1 MTNAANLVEFSSTQS
16 STHSSTRSPLKSST
30 HSEFSHGGTQ
40 SLPTRKIRVIGVPL
54 DLGASRRG
62 VDMGPSAVRVAG
74 LEARL
79 EALGHQV
86 VDGGNIRV
94 EIAETQNS
102 GSANARF
109 LQEIADTC
117 TRTAEAVVKCLEDGM
132 TPLVLG
138 GDHSLAAGSVS
149 GVAEFYRRQ
158 NQKIGVIWIDAHS
171 DINTPETSPSGNV
184 HGMPLAALLGLG
196 SNSASGSGADSALGP
211 LSHIFG
217 YSPKISAENTVII
230 GARDIDAA
238 ERENIR
244 RAGVAEVY
252 TMRDIDERGM
262 RTVMEEALRAAGRG
276 TAGYHVSLD
285 MDWIDPEDA
294 PGVGTPVR
302 GGATYREA
310 HLAMEIIA
318 DHGRLLSFE
327 IVEVNPV
334 IDDRNRTADL
344 AVELACSAFG
354 KKIL

>member
-1 MTNAANLVEFSSTQS
+1 MMNHGEIFPVTASIPQ
-16 STHSSTRSPLKSST
+16 HGKPLT
-30 HSEFSHGGTQ
+30 PRH
-40 SLPTRKIRVIGVPL
+40 IRVIGVPL
-54 DLGASRRG
+54 DMGASRRG
-62 VDMGPSAVRVAG
+62 VDMGPSAMRVAG

-79 EALGHQV
+79 EELGHLV
-86 VDGGNIRV
+86 TDSGNINV
-94 EIAETQNS
+94 EIAETHTS
-102 GSANARF
+102 GSENARY
-109 LQEIADTC
+109 LTEITETC
-117 TRTAEAVVKCLEDGM
+117 TRTAEAVVKTLEEGM

-158 NQKIGVIWIDAHS
+158 GQKIGVIWIDAHS

-196 SNSASGSGADSALGP
+196 PELLGN
-211 LSHIFG
+211 IFG
-217 YSPKISAENTVII
+217 YAPKISAENTVLV
-230 GARDIDAA
+230 GVRDIDVT
-238 ERENIR
+238 ERDNIR
-244 RAGVAEVY
+244 KAGITVF

-262 RTVMEEALRAAGRG
+262 RAVMEEALRIAGHG

-310 HLAMEIIA
+310 HLAMEILA
-318 DHGRLLSFE
+318 DHNQMLSFE

-334 IDDRNRTADL
+334 IDEHNRTADL
-344 AVELACSAFG
+344 AVGLACSAFG

>member
-1 MTNAANLVEFSSTQS
+1 MPQSEESSLEES
-16 STHSSTRSPLKSST
+16 PSLHS
-30 HSEFSHGGTQ
+30 GTQ
-40 SLPTRKIRVIGVPL
+40 ALPTRRIRVIGVPL
-54 DLGASRRG
+54 DMGASRRG
-62 VDMGPSAVRVAG
+62 VDMGPSAMRVAG

-79 EALGHQV
+79 EALGHHV

-94 EIAETQNS
+94 EVAETRMSGDKSARYLAEIAE
-102 GSANARF
+102 
-109 LQEIADTC
+109 TC
-117 TRTAEAVVKCLEDGM
+117 TRTAEAVVKTLEDGM

-149 GVAEFYRRQ
+149 GVAEFYRRKGE
-158 NQKIGVIWIDAHS
+158 KIGVLWIDAHS

-196 SNSASGSGADSALGP
+196 PNRLGN
-211 LSHIFG
+211 IFG
-217 YSPKISAENTVII
+217 YSPKVAAENTVLI
-230 GARDIDAA
+230 GVRDIDAA
-238 ERENIR
+238 ERANIK
-244 RAGVAEVY
+244 RAGMTEVY

-310 HLAMEIIA
+310 HLAMEILA

-334 IDDRNRTADL
+334 IDEHNRTADL

>member
-1 MTNAANLVEFSSTQS
+1 MSIENGIQ
-16 STHSSTRSPLKSST
+16 THS
-30 HSEFSHGGTQ
+30 Q
-40 SLPTRKIRVIGVPL
+40 SMPNNKVQEPRRIRVIGVPL
-54 DLGASRRG
+54 DMGASRRG
-62 VDMGPSAVRVAG
+62 VDMGPSAMRVAG

-79 EALGHQV
+79 EKLGHQV
-86 VDGGNIRV
+86 TDGGNIRV
-94 EIAETQNS
+94 EIAETQS
-102 GSANARF
+102 HGTDSARYLA
-109 LQEIADTC
+109 EIAETC
-117 TRTAEAVVKCLEDGM
+117 TRTAEAVVKTLEEDM

-138 GDHSLAAGSVS
+138 GDHSLAAGSIS
-149 GVAEFYRRQ
+149 GVAEFYHRQ
-158 NQKIGVIWIDAHS
+158 GQKIGVIWIDAHS

-184 HGMPLAALLGLG
+184 HGMPLAALLGM
-196 SNSASGSGADSALGP
+196 GP
-211 LSHIFG
+211 ESLANICG
-217 YSPKISAENTVII
+217 YAPKISGANTVLV
-230 GARDIDAA
+230 GVRDIDLA

-244 RAGVAEVY
+244 RAGVTHVY

-262 RTVMEEALRAAGRG
+262 RAVMEEALRAAGEG

-310 HLAMEIIA
+310 HLAMEILA

-327 IVEVNPV
+327 IVEVNP
-334 IDDRNRTADL
+334 ILDEHNRTADL

>member
-1 MTNAANLVEFSSTQS
+1 MTNQAETPNLVPS
-16 STHSSTRSPLKSST
+16 
-30 HSEFSHGGTQ
+30 
-40 SLPTRKIRVIGVPL
+40 SLPSGIQAQPTRRIRVLGVPL
-54 DLGASRRG
+54 DMGASRRG
-62 VDMGPSAVRVAG
+62 VDMGPSAMRVAG

-86 VDGGNIRV
+86 TDGGNILV
-94 EIAETQNS
+94 EIAETQAF
-102 GSANARF
+102 GSPQARY
-109 LQEIADTC
+109 LKQIAETC
-117 TRTAEAVVKCLEDGM
+117 TRTAEAVIKTLEEGK

-158 NQKIGVIWIDAHS
+158 GQKIGVIWIDAHT
-171 DINTPETSPSGNV
+171 DINTPDTSPSGNV
-184 HGMPLAALLGLG
+184 HGMPLASLVGLG
-196 SNSASGSGADSALGP
+196 PEP
-211 LSHIFG
+211 LSNIFG
-217 YSPKISAENTVII
+217 YSPKIAPENTVLVGI
-230 GARDIDAA
+230 RDVDAA
-238 ERENIR
+238 ESANIH
-244 RAGVAEVY
+244 RAGITEVY

-262 RTVMEEALRAAGRG
+262 RAVMEEALRAAGRG
-276 TAGYHVSLD
+276 TIGYHVSLD

-310 HLAMEIIA
+310 HLAMEILA
-318 DHGRLLSFE
+318 DHGRMVSFE

-334 IDDRNRTADL
+334 IDEHNRTADL

>member
-1 MTNAANLVEFSSTQS
+1 MTDSIENLSVTAMPTPS
-16 STHSSTRSPLKSST
+16 
-30 HSEFSHGGTQ
+30 GTQ
-40 SLPTRKIRVIGVPL
+40 VQPTRRIRVLGVPL

-62 VDMGPSAVRVAG
+62 VDMGPSAMRVAG

-86 VDGGNIRV
+86 QDGGNILV
-94 EIAETQNS
+94 EIAETQAF
-102 GSANARF
+102 GSPNARY
-109 LQEIADTC
+109 LKQIADTC
-117 TRTAEAVVKCLEDGM
+117 TRTAQAVVKTLEEGK

-149 GVAEFYRRQ
+149 GVAEFYHRKS
-158 NQKIGVIWIDAHS
+158 QKIGVIWMDAHS
-171 DINTPETSPSGNV
+171 DINTPDTSPSGNV
-184 HGMPLAALLGLG
+184 HGMPLASLLGMG
-196 SNSASGSGADSALGP
+196 PEP

-217 YSPKISAENTVII
+217 YSPKIAPENAVLV
-230 GARDIDAA
+230 GVRDIDAA
-238 ERENIR
+238 ERANIH
-244 RAGVAEVY
+244 RAGLTAVF

-262 RTVMEEALRAAGRG
+262 RAVMEEALRAASNG

-310 HLAMEIIA
+310 HLAMEIVA
-318 DHGRLLSFE
+318 DHAGMVSFE

-334 IDDRNRTADL
+334 IDEHNRTADL

>member
-1 MTNAANLVEFSSTQS
+1 MAKEG
-16 STHSSTRSPLKSST
+16 SPGSLL
-30 HSEFSHGGTQ
+30 HGGVQT
-40 SLPTRKIRVIGVPL
+40 LPPRQIRILGAPL
-54 DLGASRRG
+54 DLGQSRRG

-79 EALGHQV
+79 ESLGHV
-86 VDGGNIRV
+86 VSDGGNV
-94 EIAETQNS
+94 LVAIAETRNA
-102 GSANARF
+102 GEANAKYLKEIRETCERVAGMV
-109 LQEIADTC
+109 LQT
-117 TRTAEAVVKCLEDGM
+117 LEEGIPPM
-132 TPLVLG
+132 ILG
-138 GDHSLAAGSVS
+138 GDHSAAVGSVS
-149 GVAEFYRRQ
+149 GVAEYYRRR
-158 NQKIGVIWIDAHS
+158 NQKIGLLWMDAHS

-196 SNSASGSGADSALGP
+196 PEKLGS
-211 LSHIFG
+211 IFG
-217 YSPKISAENTVII
+217 YSPKVAAENTVLI
-230 GARDIDAA
+230 GVRDIDAA

-310 HLAMEIIA
+310 HLAMEILA

-334 IDDRNRTADL
+334 IDEHNRTAQL
-344 AVELACSAFG
+344 AVE
-354 KKIL
+354 

>member
-1 MTNAANLVEFSSTQS
+1 MPRPTEAPNPGAGT
-16 STHSSTRSPLKSST
+16 P
-30 HSEFSHGGTQ
+30 HGVQG
-40 SLPTRKIRVIGVPL
+40 LPTRRIRVLGVPL
-54 DLGASRRG
+54 DMGASRRG

-79 EALGHQV
+79 EALGHRV

-94 EIAETQNS
+94 EIAETQAA
-102 GSANARF
+102 GSDNARY
-109 LQEIADTC
+109 LKQIAETC
-117 TRTAEAVVKCLEDGM
+117 QRTGDAVIKTLEEGM
-132 TPLVLG
+132 TPLVV
-138 GDHSLAAGSVS
+138 GSIS

-158 NQKIGVIWIDAHS
+158 GQKVGLLWIDAHS

-196 SNSASGSGADSALGP
+196 PELLGN
-211 LSHIFG
+211 LYGF
-217 YSPKISAENTVII
+217 SPKVSPENTVLI
-230 GARDIDAA
+230 GVRDIDAA

-244 RAGVAEVY
+244 RAGMGEVY

-310 HLAMEIIA
+310 HLAMEILA

-327 IVEVNPV
+327 VVEVNPV
-334 IDDRNRTADL
+334 IDEHNRTADL

>member
-1 MTNAANLVEFSSTQS
+1 MSNSAEGSHSASSFPQ
-16 STHSSTRSPLKSST
+16 
-30 HSEFSHGGTQ
+30 HGAPA
-40 SLPTRKIRVIGVPL
+40 LPARHIRVIGVPL

-86 VDGGNIRV
+86 TDGGNILV
-94 EIAETQNS
+94 EIAETQAA
-102 GSANARF
+102 GDENAHY
-109 LQEIADTC
+109 LKQIAETC
-117 TRTAEAVVKCLEDGM
+117 TRTAEVVVKTLQDGM
-132 TPLVLG
+132 TPLLLG

-149 GVAEFYRRQ
+149 GVAEFYRRREE
-158 NQKIGVIWIDAHS
+158 KIGVVWIDAHS

-196 SNSASGSGADSALGP
+196 PEP
-211 LSHIFG
+211 LAKIFATT
-217 YSPKISAENTVII
+217 PAICAANTAIV
-230 GARDIDAA
+230 GVRNIDAA

-334 IDDRNRTADL
+334 IDEHNRTADL

>member
-1 MTNAANLVEFSSTQS
+1 M
-16 STHSSTRSPLKSST
+16 
-30 HSEFSHGGTQ
+30 
-40 SLPTRKIRVIGVPL
+40 
-54 DLGASRRG
+54 GASRRG
-62 VDMGPSAVRVAG
+62 VDMGPSAMRVAG

-79 EALGHQV
+79 EALGHHV
-86 VDGGNIRV
+86 TDSGNVAVD
-94 EIAETQNS
+94 IAETQNF
-102 GSANARF
+102 GNAKARY
-109 LQEIADTC
+109 LKQIAETC
-117 TRTAEAVVKCLEDGM
+117 TRTAEAVCKSLEDGRI
-132 TPLVLG
+132 PLVLG
-138 GDHSLAAGSVS
+138 GDHSIAVGTVS
-149 GVAEFYRRQ
+149 GVSAFFRRQ

-171 DINTPETSPSGNV
+171 DINTPDTSPSGNV

-196 SNSASGSGADSALGP
+196 PEQLTG
-211 LSHIFG
+211 IFG
-217 YSPKISAENTVII
+217 FSPKIAPENTVLV
-230 GARDIDAA
+230 GVRDIDPA
-238 ERENIR
+238 ERANIR
-244 RAGVAEVY
+244 RAGIGEVY

-276 TAGYHVSLD
+276 TAGYHISLD

-318 DHGRLLSFE
+318 DHGRMVSFE

-334 IDDRNRTADL
+334 IDEHNRTADL